1 MSSEEPK
8 GGFLA
13 GQLLIAMPQM
23 NDPRFSRAVI
33 YVCAHGPEGAM
44 GLVVNRVLDSFNFGD
59 LLEQLGIVADP
70 LASHIRVHFGG
81 PVETGRGFVLHSAEY
96 RHESTLVVDGQIGL
110 TATIDVLK
118 DIVGGHGPKKNIL
131 ALGYAGWGAGQLEH
145 EISENVWLTAPASE
159 DLLFGDETGTTW
171 ERAMKKIHT
180 HVDPALLAGTA
191 GHA

>member
-1 MSSEEPK
+1 MSRADGKS
-8 GGFLA
+8 GFLV

-23 NDPRFSRAVI
+23 NDPRFARAVI

-44 GLVVNRVLDSFNFGD
+44 GLVINRVLDSFNFGD

-70 LASHIRVHFGG
+70 FSSHIRVHFGG

-96 RHESTLVVDGQIGL
+96 RHESTLVVDDRIGL

-118 DIVGGHGPKKNIL
+118 DIVGGQGPKKNIL
-131 ALGYAGWGAGQLEH
+131 ALGYAGWGAGQLEQ
-145 EISENVWLTAPASE
+145 EISENIWLTAPASE
-159 DLLFGDETGTTW
+159 DLLFGDDTNTAW

-180 HVDPALLAGTA
+180 HVAPALLAGQA

>member
-1 MSSEEPK
+1 MSRVDGKS
-8 GGFLA
+8 GFLV

-23 NDPRFSRAVI
+23 NDPRFARAVI
-33 YVCAHGPEGAM
+33 YICAHGPEGAM
-44 GLVVNRVLDSFNFGD
+44 GLVINRVLDSFNFGD

-70 LASHIRVHFGG
+70 FSSHIRVHFGG

-96 RHESTLVVDGQIGL
+96 RHESTLVVDDRIGL

-118 DIVGGHGPKKNIL
+118 DIVGGQGPKRNIL
-131 ALGYAGWGAGQLEH
+131 ALGYAGWGAGQLEQ
-145 EISENVWLTAPASE
+145 EISENIWLTAPASE
-159 DLLFGDETGTTW
+159 DLLFGDDTNTVW

-180 HVDPALLAGTA
+180 HIAPALLAGQA

>member
-1 MSSEEPK
+1 MSSLEPK

-23 NDPRFSRAVI
+23 NDPRFARAVI

-59 LLEQLGIVADP
+59 LLEQLGIQAD
-70 LASHIRVHFGG
+70 SDSSKIQVHFGG
-81 PVETGRGFVLHSAEY
+81 PVETGRGFVLHSADY
-96 RHESTLVVDGQIGL
+96 RHESTLVVDDHISL

-131 ALGYAGWGAGQLEH
+131 ALGYAGWGAGQLER
-145 EISENVWLTAPASE
+145 EISENVWLTATASD
-159 DLLFGDETGTTW
+159 DLLFGSETGTAW
-171 ERAMKKIHT
+171 ERAMKRIHT
-180 HVDPALLAGTA
+180 HVDPALLAGEA